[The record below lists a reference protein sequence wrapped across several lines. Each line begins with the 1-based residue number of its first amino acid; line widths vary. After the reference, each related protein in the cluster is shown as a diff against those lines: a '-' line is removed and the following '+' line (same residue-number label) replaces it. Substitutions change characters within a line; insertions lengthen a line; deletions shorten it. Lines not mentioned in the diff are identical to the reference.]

1 MTKEQVA
8 DQFSSYESS
17 FRNDI
22 LDPIWAPGA
31 EKTLM
36 EAATDPSLTEYGV
49 PKDFDAS
56 CLGHMCKVT
65 MSFDKQGEASDW
77 AELYVLGMAGA
88 VSLVQT
94 MTTTTPD
101 GRPQLILY
109 GARKGSEK
117 LLAPPRIA
125 ANGPGS
131 AQSAPEPGR

>member
-1 MTKEQVA
+1 
-8 DQFSSYESS
+8 
-17 FRNDI
+17 
-22 LDPIWAPGA
+22 
-31 EKTLM
+31 
-36 EAATDPSLTEYGV
+36 
-49 PKDFDAS
+49 
-56 CLGHMCKVT
+56 

-117 LLAPPRIA
+117 LLVPPQTGPSGVGSSQRAPR
-125 ANGPGS
+125 GS
-131 AQSAPEPGR
+131 NVE